1 MFAAGGFGM
10 GAWFG
15 DPVELLVA
23 GSEDEGAGFAVVP
36 VVGHADGGQILAVV
50 PGLDPVEFVAEAQRD
65 VVEPV
70 PRPQPQLH
78 AGLHGLAEI
87 PDEFVGLVRGLI
99 HEVAAEQPHAGEGP
113 GGELVAVLL
122 HPQPGGLALAE
133 RLRLGVVAAGAA
145 APASRDVDFQRVM
158 GGVQL

>member
-1 MFAAGGFGM
+1 M
-10 GAWFG
+10 
-15 DPVELLVA
+15 ELLVVR
-23 GSEDEGAGFAVVP
+23 GKDKGAGFAVVS
-36 VVGHADGGQILAVV
+36 VVDHGMSGQILAVV
-50 PGLDPVEFVAEAQRD
+50 PGLDPVEHTAEASRD

-113 GGELVAVLL
+113 GGELIAVLL
-122 HPQPGGLALAE
+122 HPQPCGLALAE
-133 RLRLGVVAAGAA
+133 RLRFGVVAAWAVP
-145 APASRDVDFQRVM
+145 PASRDVDFQRIM